1 MMRLRSPQKGD
12 LAQLHALDQ
21 ACFPQGISY
30 SMAELNYFLVNP
42 RCLCWIAEDREMK
55 LAGFLIAGF
64 LIVER
69 LRRNG
74 AMRGHII
81 TIDVS
86 PEVRQQGV
94 GTLLMR
100 TAEEQM
106 KREGAYLLT
115 LEVAVDNPAAVA
127 FYDRMGFSPT
137 GRIAGYYPGGLDANV
152 MEKVIT

>member
-1 MMRLRSPQKGD
+1 MRLRSPQKGD

-21 ACFPQGISY
+21 ACFPRGISY

-55 LAGFLIAGF
+55 LVGF

-69 LRRNG
+69 LRRGG
-74 AMRGHII
+74 AMKGHIL
-81 TIDVS
+81 TVDVC
-86 PEVRQQGV
+86 PENRQQGV
-94 GTLLMR
+94 GMLLMQ

-115 LEVAVDNPAAVA
+115 LEVAVDNPAAMA

-152 MEKVIT
+152 MEKVIV